1 MNNQK
6 QILIKTAAPLWNKN
20 PQANNNEIKIITKN
34 TRVAKPHTCLQLIHL
49 KHFLTFS
56 YCHKLG
62 GWGAAGPWALTA
74 VVLILGQ
81 KAAGGGYR
89 GHGSEQNASLGAKEV
104 NTGPL
109 APQRVP
115 ARVPI
120 RSYMCRGRP
129 APGQRDGAGR
139 DGRGQHAPLPPAPCR
154 APPAYPQCPRQPRS
168 TDRGCEWS
176 AAQPGGGEGCPVPPS
191 TFLQCIKSISFF
203 FP

>member
-20 PQANNNEIKIITKN
+20 PQANNNDIKIITKN

-74 VVLILGQ
+74 VVLVLGQ

-89 GHGSEQNASLGAKEV
+89 GHGSEQNASLGANEV
-104 NTGPL
+104 NKGPL

-120 RSYMCRGRP
+120 RSYMCRG
-129 APGQRDGAGR
+129 AE
-139 DGRGQHAPLPPAPCR
+139 GRGRTGREGSTRPTAASPVPGPARIPAVPATAPQHGPGVWVE
-154 APPAYPQCPRQPRS
+154 RS
-168 TDRGCEWS
+168 TAWGVRGALYLRALFCS
-176 AAQPGGGEGCPVPPS
+176 V
-191 TFLQCIKSISFF
+191 
-203 FP
+203 